1 MGVNTSHHFTKCVMG
16 AVIVTVVA
24 AEISFARAETGKTGE
39 AITPCV
45 QAARIIDLAQYF
57 ATTTG
62 APDSYNG
69 VIKAA
74 FDAPGLR
81 ITAFEESPKF
91 VYAAAA
97 MRSISNPPERPTQTN
112 WIRRFII
119 LSPSVFIVD
128 DQALAPAVPGV
139 SAGCLASETAPQLSG
154 SEAHLAE
161 ASGEI
166 SAEILFPKNIVY
178 RTTQAADGKEYRLE
192 IASQADS
199 PATRVV
205 QLLHVGKGARA
216 SDGVQSESVPS
227 TGQLNLNVTVGV
239 GVFQLQLPPPAEG
252 AGEMA
257 FATTDG
263 KVVGSSRPFPTT
275 VLPHGPKG
283 AQLLEYWDSSYRGN
297 VPAPWDIG
305 RPEAELQKFIS
316 SGAVPRCRA
325 VDMCCGSG
333 SDAVYLAT
341 QGFDVTAVDVAPTA
355 LAQGEQKAR
364 NAHVSVHWVLADLLA
379 QPDLKPFDFI
389 YDRACY
395 HVLRYQNLAAYL
407 ETVRRFSHPGTKF
420 LLLADQADDR
430 LGGVAWGVTDEQIQ
444 FEFSPMFDIEW
455 LREFRLESTQPGK
468 GWRAWSAFMTR
479 KAGP

>member
-1 MGVNTSHHFTKCVMG
+1 VVG
-16 AVIVTVVA
+16 AVIVTMVV
-24 AEISFARAETGKTGE
+24 AEISFARADTGKSGE
-39 AITPCV
+39 AVTPCV
-45 QAARIIDLAQYF
+45 QAAQILDLAQYF

-91 VYAAAA
+91 VYAVAA
-97 MRSISNPPERPTQTN
+97 MRSAASAPEQPAQTI

-119 LSPSVFIVD
+119 VSPSVFIVD
-128 DQALAPAVPGV
+128 DQTLAPALSGTN
-139 SAGCLASETAPQLSG
+139 AGCLASQTAPQLSG
-154 SEAHLAE
+154 GEAHLAE

-166 SAEILFPKNIVY
+166 SAEILFPKNLAY
-178 RTTQAADGKEYRLE
+178 RAAQAADGKGYQLE
-192 IASQADS
+192 IASQGGPA
-199 PATRVV
+199 ATRIV

-216 SDGVQSESVPS
+216 SDGVVSESVPS
-227 TGQLNLNVTVGV
+227 TDQLNLNVTVGV

-257 FATTDG
+257 LATTDG
-263 KVVGSSRPFPTT
+263 KVVGNSRPFPST

-316 SGAVPRCRA
+316 AGTVPKCRV

-364 NAHVSVHWVLADLLA
+364 NAHVTVHWVLADLLA

-430 LGGVAWGVTDEQIQ
+430 LGGVAWGVTDDQIR
-444 FEFSPMFDIEW
+444 FEFSPMFNIEW